1 MKACNMC
8 KNAIGNSY
16 EYSTVTIILSIALL
30 FASCLSVVCAL
41 TLFAAFAAAAVAGE
55 KRAMTPEVLAMLKT
69 EGAVSMVHKSKLL
82 ACFDECQPVLQ
93 RVGTFTVRNCS
104 NLDGQMMTCASW
116 FSLCLCYWLCTVLC
130 VWR

>member
-1 MKACNMC
+1 MC

-30 FASCLSVVCAL
+30 FASCLSLVCAL
-41 TLFAAFAAAAVAGE
+41 SLFAAFAAAAVAGE

-69 EGAVSMVHKSKLL
+69 EGAVSMVHKSKFL

-93 RVGTFTVRNCS
+93 RVGTFTVRNS
-104 NLDGQMMTCASW
+104 
-116 FSLCLCYWLCTVLC
+116 VLEA
-130 VWR
+130 